1 MEAARA
7 AQQVLDT
14 HARRLDAAQRT
25 WRQVVA
31 SLGPA
36 NADAPPDTAVD
47 AEQLVNH
54 VVKLLYHLV
63 ASSDRLT
70 PELSGRL
77 TACVVR
83 MLEQATECG
92 RLDAAGD
99 GRGGRMW
106 PRGRPRLHC

>member
-31 SLGPA
+31 SLGPGDG
-36 NADAPPDTAVD
+36 DAPPDTAVD

-54 VVKLLYHLV
+54 VVKLLYHAG
-63 ASSDRLT
+63 ASKDQAEKKILT
-70 PELSGRL
+70 LKKMR
-77 TACVVR
+77 R
-83 MLEQATECG
+83 FFMIQ
-92 RLDAAGD
+92 
-99 GRGGRMW
+99 
-106 PRGRPRLHC
+106 

>member
-31 SLGPA
+31 SLGPGSG
-36 NADAPPDTAVD
+36 DAPPDTAVD

-77 TACVVR
+77 TACVLPEKKLVSVSAKR
-83 MLEQATECG
+83 QYLAF
-92 RLDAAGD
+92 
-99 GRGGRMW
+99 
-106 PRGRPRLHC
+106 RPRKRG